1 LHFYALEKDMKPA
14 SHESSDHFSFAA
26 NLTETAPGDQDET
39 FDPRLDLTAGT
50 LNQALRDLAHE
61 ELEVVRSRYYQHG
74 DPVRCAVGISLSLR
88 SLAEDIYGE
97 SRISHFRGV
106 GWLNFLLRTSDETVL
121 RPDFIETMSP
131 ALYGDPGDVEFPSDC
146 GFWFDVAASWI
157 DHQRNQPPA
166 VACVTPLE
174 TDV

>member
-1 LHFYALEKDMKPA
+1 MKPA
-14 SHESSDHFSFAA
+14 SHESSDHFFIAA
-26 NLTETAPGDQDET
+26 YLTETACDEQD
-39 FDPRLDLTAGT
+39 DAVAPSLDLTAST
-50 LNQALRDLAHE
+50 LNQALRDVAHE
-61 ELEVVRSRYYQHG
+61 ELEVVRSRYHQHG

-97 SRISHFRGV
+97 SRIARFRGV

-131 ALYGDPGDVEFPSDC
+131 ALYGDPVDVEFPNDC

-166 VACVTPLE
+166 VACVTALE
-174 TDV
+174 ADV

>member
-1 LHFYALEKDMKPA
+1 LHFHALEKDMKPA
-14 SHESSDHFSFAA
+14 SHESSDHFFIAA
-26 NLTETAPGDQDET
+26 SLTETACDEQDNAVA
-39 FDPRLDLTAGT
+39 PSLDLTAST
-50 LNQALRDLAHE
+50 LNHALRDVAHE
-61 ELEVVRSRYYQHG
+61 ELEVVRSRYHQHG

-97 SRISHFRGV
+97 SRIARFRGV

-131 ALYGDPGDVEFPSDC
+131 ALYGDPVDVEFPNDC
-146 GFWFDVAASWI
+146 SFWFDVAASWI

-166 VACVTPLE
+166 VACVTALE
-174 TDV
+174 ADV

>member
-1 LHFYALEKDMKPA
+1 LEKDMKPA
-14 SHESSDHFSFAA
+14 SHESSARFFIAA
-26 NLTETAPGDQDET
+26 NLTETACDEQDE
-39 FDPRLDLTAGT
+39 FLAPRLDLTAST
-50 LNQALRDLAHE
+50 LNQALRDVAHE
-61 ELEVVRSRYYQHG
+61 ELEAVRSRYQQHG
-74 DPVRCAVGISLSLR
+74 DPVRCAVGISLALR

-97 SRISHFRGV
+97 SRTARFRGE

-131 ALYGDPGDVEFPSDC
+131 ALYGDPVDVESPNDC

-166 VACVTPLE
+166 VACVTALE

>member
-1 LHFYALEKDMKPA
+1 LHLDALEKDMKPA
-14 SHESSDHFSFAA
+14 SHESSDHFFFAA
-26 NLTETAPGDQDET
+26 NLTETTRDEQGET

-50 LNQALRDLAHE
+50 LNQALRDVAHE
-61 ELEVVRSRYYQHG
+61 ELEAVRNRYHRHG
-74 DPVRCAVGISLSLR
+74 DPVRCAVGISLALR
-88 SLAEDIYGE
+88 ALAEDIYGE
-97 SRISHFRGV
+97 PRISHFRGV

-166 VACVTPLE
+166 VACVTALE